1 MTKDV
6 KLYLVGGAVRE
17 IVRGHEDKIKDWDF
31 AVEAESYEHMRDWM
45 VANGFEIFVETPQY
59 MTIRAR
65 TPKDGFIFA
74 GRDMAGKTFDFALC
88 RTESGYTD
96 GRRPDSVQPATIES
110 DLSRRDF
117 TMNAMALN
125 MDGDLLDLF
134 NGREDIEWGKIQCVG
149 YASDRFHEDSLRM
162 IRALRFAVQLDFEF
176 GYHVHAF
183 LEGHPHMLPQIEP
196 NRVREELNKALKIST
211 ARTIDEI
218 VYLNWQ
224 YELFSNGLWLES
236 THKKRKGMQNT

>member
-1 MTKDV
+1 MTNDV

-31 AVEAESYEHMRDWM
+31 AVEAQSFDHMRDWM

-65 TPKDGFIFA
+65 TPKDGFTFA

-117 TMNAMALN
+117 TMNAMA
-125 MDGDLLDLF
+125 MDVDGNLLDPH
-134 NGREDIEWGKIQCVG
+134 NGQIDIDFKVIDSVGDHMDRITED
-149 YASDRFHEDSLRM
+149 HLRM
-162 IRALRFAVQLDFEF
+162 LRAVRFAVQLDFVLAHDMFQMFQYEDM
-176 GYHVHAF
+176 
-183 LEGHPHMLPQIEP
+183 GHLLRKVEV
-196 NRVREELNKALKIST
+196 NRVSDELYKALKINT
-211 ARTIDEI
+211 PYTLYFLETFGWTNH
-218 VYLNWQ
+218 V
-224 YELFSNGLWLES
+224 FGHNGLWLMP
-236 THKKRKGMQNT
+236 TQKGRKG

>member
-31 AVEAESYEHMRDWM
+31 AVEAESFDHMRDWM

-65 TPKDGFIFA
+65 TPKDGFTFA

-117 TMNAMALN
+117 TMNAMAITE
-125 MDGDLLDLF
+125 DGELLDPF
-134 NGREDIEWGKIQCVG
+134 NGEEDIRSSIISCVG
-149 YASDRFHEDSLRM
+149 KVDDRMWEDRLRM
-162 IRALRFAVQLDFEF
+162 VRALRFAVQLGFVFDTELNNWLM
-176 GYHVHAF
+176 HNETAWMV
-183 LEGHPHMLPQIEP
+183 EDIEI
-196 NRVREELNKALKIST
+196 NRVSDELYKAFKIDT
-211 ARTIDEI
+211 VDTLY
-218 VYLNWQ
+218 YLSMLGWGR
-224 YELFSNGLWLES
+224 YIFSSGLWLMP
-236 THKKRKGMQNT
+236 TQKGRKGQ

>member
-1 MTKDV
+1 MTNDV

-31 AVEAESYEHMRDWM
+31 AVEAKSFDHMRDWM

-65 TPKDGFIFA
+65 TPKDGFTFA
-74 GRDMAGKTFDFALC
+74 GRDMTGKTFDFALC

-117 TMNAMALN
+117 TMNAMALSK
-125 MDGDLLDLF
+125 DTTLLDPF
-134 NGREDIEWGKIQCVG
+134 GGQKDIEMGLIRCVG
-149 YASDRFHEDSLRM
+149 KAYDRMEEDALRMLRAVRFKVQLGFSIEDDLHDYLYYNRKSLRN
-162 IRALRFAVQLDFEF
+162 
-176 GYHVHAF
+176 
-183 LEGHPHMLPQIEP
+183 IEV
-196 NRVREELNKALKIST
+196 NRVSDELYKALKINT
-211 ARTIDEI
+211 HRTLETIAN
-218 VYLNWQ
+218 YGWSFH
-224 YELFSNGLWLES
+224 LFGDGDLWLMP
-236 THKKRKGMQNT
+236 TQKGRKG